1 MEVLKQ
7 LCNVVLVKRLLGFVP
22 KHRLAAGWLESC
34 SYFLGGGSD
43 IASSFY
49 PKTVTGYFGTMV
61 SALIALIAFL
71 EPPLKP
77 YS

>member
-7 LCNVVLVKRLLGFVP
+7 LCNVVLVKRWLGFVP
-22 KHRLAAGWLESC
+22 KHRLTAGWPESC
-34 SYFLGGGSD
+34 SYILGSGAD

-49 PKTVTGYFGTMV
+49 PKTVTGYFGTMA
-61 SALIALIAFL
+61 SALIAFL
-71 EPPLKP
+71 ELSLKP